1 MAKTKNPSL
10 LDKNQV
16 KALKSQLLDLQLND
30 KSNLI
35 FDNSQIREN
44 LNQKS
49 WVFNKSAFNGADE
62 FVEENLDDI
71 YLFFSNYIG
80 FINGNFFG
88 TSKGLIEL
96 FPIEDFCSIRIS
108 SYKDWDYI
116 LLKMNTKP
124 VTYLARIDVDDK
136 DAQKILD
143 VFTTIQ
149 DSIKEFID
157 NVYHEKQLE
166 KDKELEEKNQL
177 IQIKKNKQKENLN
190 KRKESITKKF
200 KNNSDNTYEIVSCE
214 DFDNLLEKY
223 QKEIIQ
229 IDRSYIQQFVKV
241 SKYLKTKKSNIEGVF
256 KLLLDSDQLVK
267 LEDLYKFLKNEIH
280 TYELLLFHSLN
291 MITALIDDNMI
302 TFYEIYES
310 FDKLNIFNSNWEN
323 EVTKN
328 LGDISQEIVAVN
340 SNLKV
345 ISSQI
350 QSVNNRL
357 RELLYATQQMERN
370 IISSVNSL
378 TYTTKSS
385 FDTLNA
391 SVNNKLAGIQSSL
404 KFNNLMTGIQ
414 TYKML
419 K

>member
-1 MAKTKNPSL
+1 MAKTKKPSL
-10 LDKNQV
+10 LDKNQLKV
-16 KALKSQLLDLQLND
+16 LKSQLLDLQLND
-30 KSNLI
+30 KSKLI
-35 FDNSQIREN
+35 FDSSQIKEN

-49 WVFNKSAFNGADE
+49 WVFKKSVFNEADK
-62 FVEENLDDI
+62 FIEENSDDI

-88 TSKGLIEL
+88 TLEDPIKL

-116 LLKMNTKP
+116 YLKSTSKP
-124 VTYLARIDVDDK
+124 ASNLAAIDVNDK

-143 VFTTIQ
+143 VFSNIQ
-149 DSIKEFID
+149 DCIKEFID

-177 IQIKKNKQKENLN
+177 IQIKKSKQKENLN

-200 KNNSDNTYEIVSCE
+200 KNDSDDTYDIVNCD

-241 SKYLKTKKSNIEGVF
+241 SKYLKTKKSNVESVF
-256 KLLLDSDQLVK
+256 KLLLDSDQIVK

-328 LGDISQEIVAVN
+328 LGDISQEIIAVN

-345 ISSQI
+345 IS
-350 QSVNNRL
+350 
-357 RELLYATQQMERN
+357 
-370 IISSVNSL
+370 
-378 TYTTKSS
+378 
-385 FDTLNA
+385 
-391 SVNNKLAGIQSSL
+391 
-404 KFNNLMTGIQ
+404 
-414 TYKML
+414 
-419 K
+419 